1 MNTSGFER
9 FRITEGPVP
18 ASEELARAVDDLS
31 ERSGHAF
38 QISPQAVSGTNLYVV
53 HTNDHEFRAA
63 YTVERGIL
71 GFRVPGN
78 FPDAGPEDSFFIAP
92 ADTKLRIAD
101 SVRNSMDVNRAGR
114 AEGYV
119 AGSALGNIPVLVFSW
134 HLWNAVAWN
143 RKKHTLM
150 DHYTHCIRRFEMAEN
165 G

>member
-1 MNTSGFER
+1 
-9 FRITEGPVP
+9 VA
-18 ASEELARAVDDLS
+18 ASEELASAVADLS

-38 QISPQAVSGTNLYVV
+38 QISPQVVPGTNLYVV
-53 HTNDHEFRAA
+53 HTNDHDFRAA
-63 YTVERGIL
+63 YTVERGVL

-78 FPDAGPEDSFFIAP
+78 FPDAGPEDNFFIAP
-92 ADTKLRIAD
+92 VDTKLRSAD
-101 SVRNSMDVNRAGR
+101 AVRNSIDLNRAGR

-119 AGSALGNIPVLVFSW
+119 TGSALGTMRVLVFSW
-134 HLWNAVAWN
+134 HLWNAVPWN

>member
-1 MNTSGFER
+1 MS
-9 FRITEGPVP
+9 
-18 ASEELARAVDDLS
+18 ASEELLRAVADLS

-38 QISPQAVSGTNLYVV
+38 EISPQVVPGTNLYVV
-53 HTNDHEFRAA
+53 HTNGHEFRPA

-71 GFRVPGN
+71 GFRVPGS

-92 ADTKLRIAD
+92 ADTKLRGAD
-101 SVRNSMDVNRAGR
+101 AVRNSIDLNRAGR

-119 AGSALGNIPVLVFSW
+119 AGSVFGNMPVLVFSW
-134 HLWNAVAWN
+134 HLWNAVPWN
-143 RKKHTLM
+143 RHKHTLM

>member
-1 MNTSGFER
+1 MA
-9 FRITEGPVP
+9 
-18 ASEELARAVDDLS
+18 ASEELLRAVADLS
-31 ERSGHAF
+31 ERSRHAF
-38 QISPQAVSGTNLYVV
+38 EISSQVVPGTNLYVV
-53 HTNDHEFRAA
+53 HTNDHEFRHT

-92 ADTKLRIAD
+92 ADTKLRTAD
-101 SVRNSMDVNRAGR
+101 AVRNSIDLNRAGR

-119 AGSALGNIPVLVFSW
+119 TGSALRNMPVLVFSW
-134 HLWNAVAWN
+134 HLWNGVPWN